1 MKIIWTELRL
11 VLLTAPAL
19 ALPIIPTATG
29 ASLGNSIQAIIFME
43 GAASAIA
50 RNPSRSTSA
59 TNAC

>member
-11 VLLTAPAL
+11 LLLAFPAL
-19 ALPIIPTATG
+19 ALLIIPTATG
-29 ASLGNSIQAIIFME
+29 ASLGNSIQATIFME